1 MPTAH
6 TRYVTWISRGKRHH
20 GSSAADITMPLTSD
34 PQTMYSEFAPPSMMW
49 SDGTGAHNA
58 KFAFWSVTGAAD
70 GPHVTTNNQV
80 HAPVGSTEIHATAW
94 YIPEGGGIPGGG
106 PGVLIDAFDVGL
118 GNFVDDDFVDV
129 LPDAGLTASANNDGF
144 VSTAKAEDIRAFTG
158 IHGVPFSDWTV
169 IPEPDNEV
177 VNNRD
182 LQAAIKTTSIA
193 FAFYQQPAGVQPPQF
208 TSPSIPADA
217 TWVSFG
223 VMVDGGGPTGHGPVD
238 PWNPFLT
245 QMAAGF
251 ALGNAVSKF
260 DKELQ
265 GAVSEIASRQI
276 TLAAAGLSQQ
286 VQKQGH

>member
-20 GSSAADITMPLTSD
+20 GSSAADITTPLTSD

-49 SDGTGAHNA
+49 SDGNGPHNA

-70 GPHVTTNNQV
+70 GPHVTTQNQV
-80 HAPVGSTEIHATAW
+80 HVPVGSTEINATAW
-94 YIPEGGGIPGGG
+94 YIPEGGGPGT

-118 GNFVDDDFVDV
+118 GNFVDDDFVEV
-129 LPDAGLTASANNDGF
+129 LPDGGLTAGANNDGF
-144 VSTAKAEDIRAFTG
+144 VPTAKPEDVRAYTG
-158 IHGVPFSDWTV
+158 IHNVPFLDWTV
-169 IPEPDNEV
+169 IPDPDNEA

-182 LQAAIKTTSIA
+182 LQTAVKTNSVA
-193 FAFYQQPAGVQPPQF
+193 FAFYQQPSGVGQQLNPPNV
-208 TSPSIPADA
+208 PAES

-223 VMVDGGGPTGHGPVD
+223 VMVDGGGPTGRGPVD

-260 DKELQ
+260 DKQLQ
-265 GAVSEIASRQI
+265 GAISDIASRQI
-276 TLAAAGLSQQ
+276 TLAAAGLAGQ
-286 VQKQGH
+286 VEKAGH